1 MGENNETRMYAEQMK
16 KDNVPVV
23 YYRMRKQWGIDGDVC
38 KVYQRANSPARNKG
52 REVGSDVDI
61 VDPVIK
67 TKA

>member
-1 MGENNETRMYAEQMK
+1 MK
-16 KDNVPVV
+16 KGNVPVV
-23 YYRMRKQWGIDGDVC
+23 YYCMRKQWGIDGDVC